1 MHRWLDKVG
10 NKLVISSITLICLLV
25 TIVYNLADETLG
37 ETGRKP
43 QIPPPILSD
52 PDRDK
57 IIKVIE
63 DYTVSKKIRGIK
75 FETNPSIYKYLLD
88 RLPLATDMIRGLNI
102 HNLVITKNKDQSFH
116 FKDGDNTQDL
126 SGRFYYPF
134 AGAKIAIEV
143 YGVML
148 EHYSMS
154 DAIRDERVARDKDAR
169 GLAIG
174 DLYFSSM
181 IQLLRDRKFPDT
193 VLRLACKTASGGRLD
208 AARYADSP
216 GYFLDLN
223 FSKNL
228 SSGLRNTQWVPFGM
242 LGFYSWQ
249 TNDDMNLQ
257 DDALLYGAG
266 MDIRFKEMTV
276 SNSLSG
282 YHGYKDN
289 GDRPI
294 VYTFDLQ
301 KKLKHQTFRIQYL
314 YGLHDWIYQT
324 VKLSY
329 IWKWD

>member
-1 MHRWLDKVG
+1 MPSWRFFLT
-10 NKLVISSITLICLLV
+10 ISPGF
-25 TIVYNLADETLG
+25 LG
-37 ETGRKP
+37 PNALPVPEMKKG
-43 QIPPPILSD
+43 ILSGKKEIEFG
-52 PDRDK
+52 PD
-57 IIKVIE
+57 
-63 DYTVSKKIRGIK
+63 
-75 FETNPSIYKYLLD
+75 
-88 RLPLATDMIRGLNI
+88 
-102 HNLVITKNKDQSFH
+102 FH

-181 IQLLRDRKFPDT
+181 IQLFKDRKFPDT

-228 SSGLRNTQWVPFGM
+228 GSGLRNTQWVPFGM

-266 MDIRFKEMTV
+266 MDIRFKGMTV